1 MSAKSS
7 APVGSN
13 KLLTAAFVFAE
24 QRHRGQLRK
33 GTARPYFVHPAAVSV
48 TLAVFYPGQFEL
60 ITAGVCHDLL
70 EDTKTTRAELETL
83 FGPRVAELVA
93 AVSSPRGRDWSHT
106 RALALEQL
114 RASADDAV
122 RLKAADALDNAE
134 STVRDIREH
143 GLGTL
148 ARFGADP
155 ARIAG
160 WYAAIATLARERLG
174 GEKLVVLLEAQ
185 VAELRRLLA
194 VGVEPA

>member
-7 APVGSN
+7 APVGPG
-13 KLLTAAFVFAE
+13 LMPAAFAFAE
-24 QRHRGQLRK
+24 QRHRGQIRK
-33 GTARPYFVHPAAVSV
+33 GSARPYFVHPAAVSAS
-48 TLAVFYPGQFEL
+48 LAVFYPGQFEL
-60 ITAGVCHDLL
+60 AAAGVCHDLL

-114 RASADDAV
+114 RASPDDAV

-134 STVRDIREH
+134 STVGDIQEH

-148 ARFGADP
+148 SRFGADP

-160 WYAAIATLARERLG
+160 WYAAIAALARERLG
-174 GEKLVVLLEAQ
+174 AEKLVTLLEAQ
-185 VAELRRLLA
+185 VAELRRLLGIGA
-194 VGVEPA
+194 ESV